1 MKISTPGKLVL
12 ILGFPLILLTAQQQN
27 SPAAT
32 QEPAVSSPQETK
44 PADTEPAAQQNRTS
58 LNLLGQTDT
67 AKGEARRNENVQVN
81 MVDTNAARELNR
93 RVGVTATVFD
103 EFRSDRGYFGTE
115 FGNAPRLPIHA
126 PAQTGASLHGNVFW
140 SHNNSIFSARS
151 FFQVGSVKPARVN
164 QYGTTFGVQ
173 PWRGAFFTFN
183 GSQEKSRGNVNGNVL
198 ILLPAERTPLA
209 TDPATRAIVQKAI
222 DGFPDV
228 LPNRPDIAARSLNT
242 NAPQSIDT
250 DSATGQITQ
259 KLRTKEFLTARY
271 AFTAQRVDAFQFI
284 HGSNPN
290 TRNRSHNAR
299 LSWNRVLSAGT
310 VFEASLGFDRQR
322 TILSPT
328 SDAPVTTVVTGLS
341 PLGPIPTIPLNR
353 TQNRFRYAASVSHQR
368 GRHSLTA
375 GFNTTR
381 LQFNGSEDETGL
393 GIFQYR
399 ADFGHDGI
407 TNFRLGT
414 PSSYNVALGT
424 TYRAFRNWEAQ
435 AYLGDRWAVNSTLT
449 ITWSLHYEPV
459 TRPIDVTGRSHSLF
473 DSDWNNLAPSTG
485 FAWRIP
491 HKAGTLRVAYGIMF
505 GQIFP
510 ATFGFD
516 RFRAPYSYR
525 INLLAPTVVNPLGSI
540 DLTNLRNTPTADL
553 AVSPD
558 LATPYSQQYNLI
570 WEHELGRSWKLQ
582 LGYLGSRSV
591 KLFAAYMLN
600 RGQPVNGIPLTTATT
615 NQRRADQTRL
625 EENYLNNANRGYY
638 DAGRVT
644 LTVPRWHGGS
654 LSASYWFSKAI
665 DLGTDYNTTGAGLDG
680 RRAGA
685 QTEFESHHDMKALSA
700 FDQPHALLVQANYDL
715 PRTAHGWSSRI
726 TRGWSA
732 NVVGLFKNGTPFIV
746 DTGSDGPGFGNVDGT
761 VGDRPMLL
769 DPSILGRTI
778 GNPDTSQQLLPRS
791 AFRYINAPTELAGNL
806 GRNVFRRGRI
816 ANINASLS
824 RDWKLARDWQMN
836 LRAESINFLNTP
848 QFAEPGFSLTSPN
861 FGQITNTLNDG
872 RTFRF
877 QLRLTF

>member
-1 MKISTPGKLVL
+1 M
-12 ILGFPLILLTAQQQN
+12 
-27 SPAAT
+27 
-32 QEPAVSSPQETK
+32 
-44 PADTEPAAQQNRTS
+44 
-58 LNLLGQTDT
+58 
-67 AKGEARRNENVQVN
+67 
-81 MVDTNAARELNR
+81 
-93 RVGVTATVFD
+93 
-103 EFRSDRGYFGTE
+103 
-115 FGNAPRLPIHA
+115 
-126 PAQTGASLHGNVFW
+126 
-140 SHNNSIFSARS
+140 
-151 FFQVGSVKPARVN
+151 
-164 QYGTTFGVQ
+164 
-173 PWRGAFFTFN
+173 
-183 GSQEKSRGNVNGNVL
+183 
-198 ILLPAERTPLA
+198 
-209 TDPATRAIVQKAI
+209 
-222 DGFPDV
+222 
-228 LPNRPDIAARSLNT
+228 
-242 NAPQSIDT
+242 
-250 DSATGQITQ
+250 
-259 KLRTKEFLTARY
+259 
-271 AFTAQRVDAFQFI
+271 
-284 HGSNPN
+284 
-290 TRNRSHNAR
+290 
-299 LSWNRVLSAGT
+299 
-310 VFEASLGFDRQR
+310 
-322 TILSPT
+322 
-328 SDAPVTTVVTGLS
+328 
-341 PLGPIPTIPLNR
+341 
-353 TQNRFRYAASVSHQR
+353 
-368 GRHSLTA
+368 
-375 GFNTTR
+375 
-381 LQFNGSEDETGL
+381 
-393 GIFQYR
+393 
-399 ADFGHDGI
+399 
-407 TNFRLGT
+407 
-414 PSSYNVALGT
+414 
-424 TYRAFRNWEAQ
+424 
-435 AYLGDRWAVNSTLT
+435 
-449 ITWSLHYEPV
+449 
-459 TRPIDVTGRSHSLF
+459 
-473 DSDWNNLAPSTG
+473 
-485 FAWRIP
+485 P
-491 HKAGTLRVAYGIMF
+491 HKAGTLRAAYGIMF

-516 RFRAPYSYR
+516 RFRAPYSFR

-570 WEHELGRSWKLQ
+570 WEHELGRNWKLQ
-582 LGYLGSRSV
+582 LGYVGSRSV

-726 TRGWSA
+726 TRNWSA

-769 DPSILGRTI
+769 DPTILGRTI

-806 GRNVFRRGRI
+806 GRNVFRRGKI
-816 ANINASLS
+816 ANVNASLS
-824 RDWKLARDWQMN
+824 RDWKLARDWQLN
-836 LRAESINFLNTP
+836 FRAESINFFNTP